1 MPEHEPSN
9 EEPKITV
16 EMIAAAE
23 QLIGLSFTDEER
35 RQMQATLNARLE
47 QYETMRKLPI
57 HNWEGLPLLFQP
69 QIADPAPAD
78 VPRAYR
84 MSAQEHVTRPDNLEE
99 AAFYPVT
106 KLAELVRTR
115 QVTSVELT
123 EMYIERL
130 KRYNP
135 ALECVVTMTEDLA
148 MVQARRADEEIRQG
162 YYRGPLHGIPWGAKD
177 LLATKGYR
185 TTWGATP
192 YKDQVIEADATVVT
206 RLEEA
211 GAVLV
216 AKLTLGALA
225 YGDVWFGGV
234 TKNPWDITEGSGGS
248 SAGPAAATAAG
259 LVGFSIGTETLGS
272 IVNPSTRCGVTGLR
286 PTFGRVSRHGA
297 MALSWSMDKIGPM
310 CRSVEDCALVFTAIY
325 GPDGKDLTV
334 SATPFTW
341 DPALNPRKLRVG
353 YVESA
358 FSAAARD
365 EREAEVALKSH
376 DQLEQINRE
385 NSGRVLDVLRGLGFA
400 LVPIALP
407 EIELGPLFIILV
419 AEAAAAFDDLTRT
432 DQDDL
437 LKRQDDEAWPNLF
450 RAARFIPAVEYIQ
463 ANRIR
468 LQVMQKMAEVMRD
481 VDVFVTPSFGGNVLM
496 LTNLTGHPAVAVPNG
511 FTDKHTPTSITFV
524 GGLYKEAETLAVA
537 KAYQDATGFHLE
549 HPMLVSHSSGK

>member
-1 MPEHEPSN
+1 MTEQKTPN
-9 EEPKITV
+9 EAPKITV

-35 RQMQATLNARLE
+35 RQMQATLDARLE
-47 QYETMRKLPI
+47 QYKTMRKQTI

-69 QIADPAPAD
+69 QVADPAPAD
-78 VPRAYR
+78 VPRIYR

-185 TTWGATP
+185 TTWGAMP
-192 YKDQVIEADATVVT
+192 YKDQVIEADATVIT

-297 MALSWSMDKIGPM
+297 MALSWSMDKIGPI
-310 CRSVEDCALVFTAIY
+310 CRSVEDCALVLTAVY

-376 DQLEQINRE
+376 DQLERINRE

-400 LVPIALP
+400 LAPIALP
-407 EIELGPLFIILV
+407 DIELGPLFIILV

-468 LQVMQKMAEVMRD
+468 LQVMRKMAEVMRD

-496 LTNLTGHPAVAVPNG
+496 LTNLTGHPAVVVPNG
-511 FTDKHTPTSITFV
+511 FTDRHTPTSITFV

-549 HPMLVSHSSGK
+549 HPVLVRNASVE